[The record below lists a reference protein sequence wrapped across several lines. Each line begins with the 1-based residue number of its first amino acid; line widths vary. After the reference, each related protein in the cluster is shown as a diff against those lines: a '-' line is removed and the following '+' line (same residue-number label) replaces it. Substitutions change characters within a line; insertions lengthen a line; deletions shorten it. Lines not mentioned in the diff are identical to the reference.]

1 MEHLICIGI
10 GSFGIIAGIVF
21 KLIPEG
27 CWRKIHLFKEIEI
40 AEENMD
46 ATLTS

>member
-10 GSFGIIAGIVF
+10 GAFGIIAGIIF

>member
-10 GSFGIIAGIVF
+10 GAFSIITGVVF

-27 CWRKIHLFKEIEI
+27 CWRRVHLFKETEI

-46 ATLTS
+46 ASLPS